1 MFSGGIERDQW
12 PANIYF
18 FRVNNRKAR
27 KMYELCSNLTIKTPE
42 RRQWRGSGVFIVKF
56 EHNSHLFPVFLL
68 LT

>member
-42 RRQWRGSGVFIVKF
+42 RRQ
-56 EHNSHLFPVFLL
+56 
-68 LT
+68 